1 LNTFIQSLGMLS
13 LLLAAITRPLQQDQ
27 PLPVE
32 EYWQLVE
39 QTTQSLETVD
49 TDDPAA
55 VRAQLDGLAARWE
68 DVDSVRL
75 PDGNIVAI
83 DTEALVDAM
92 QADPPDVAALG
103 QQFRALLDAH
113 EDWAQYAPGVTAEQA
128 TLDEIL
134 ARPEFQWG
142 SEETKPNPIQEFL
155 DNLLRRFWDLLN
167 RLIPGNV
174 PIGGGVPNVVL
185 FFVALLLAGILAMA
199 LRGMLRDAVNEADL
213 EELEE
218 GGELLTADTA
228 LLRAQ
233 ETAQTGDYRLA
244 VRYLYLSTLLQLEE
258 RGLLRYDRARTNREY
273 LRSVAHR
280 ADLAAILR
288 DVVDVFDR
296 TWYGF
301 QILDAETYHQYE
313 RRVGELRRL
322 RQ

>member
-1 LNTFIQSLGMLS
+1 MLIHP
-13 LLLAAITRPLQQDQ
+13 LVAVILIAAIIAPHQQDQ

-39 QTTQSLETVD
+39 QTADSLEALD
-49 TDDPAA
+49 MNNPAA

-68 DVDSVRL
+68 GIDAVRL
-75 PDGNIVAI
+75 PDGNTVAL
-83 DTEALVDAM
+83 DTSDLVETM
-92 QADPPDVAALG
+92 RADPPDGAALAE
-103 QQFRALLDAH
+103 QFRALVEAH
-113 EDWAQYAPGVTAEQA
+113 EDWLQYEPGVTAEQSR
-128 TLDEIL
+128 LDEIL
-134 ARPEFQWG
+134 ARPEFQTVTV
-142 SEETKPNPIQEFL
+142 EERPNPIREFF
-155 DNLLRRFWDLLN
+155 DNLRRRILEFLN
-167 RLIPGNV
+167 RLLPDTV
-174 PIGGGVPNVVL
+174 PIGAGVPNVVL
-185 FFVALLLAGILAMA
+185 FFTALLLAGILAMA
-199 LRGMLRDAVNEADL
+199 LRGMLRGAVNEADL
-213 EELEE
+213 DEIDE

-233 ETAQTGDYRLA
+233 QTAHTGDYRLA

-280 ADLAAILR
+280 ADLSAILR

-301 QILDAETYHQYE
+301 QMLDAATYHQYE

-322 RQ
+322 R